1 MDFFIGGGAFG
12 TVKLLRDSESG
23 KLIVNKIAN
32 SVEKNDDLK
41 REEAFLRKLGGK
53 HVVETYG
60 SFMNESGLFTIIL
73 EYFPTDLRKII
84 LQGEVSNF
92 FMKKKILFGILKGI
106 DYIHSLKIAHN
117 DLKPENILVS
127 KDCNIKI
134 CDFGM
139 ATETNNKTIECN
151 KILTN
156 LKYKSPERLLGT
168 RNSNDLF
175 ASDIW
180 SFGCIALEL
189 LTGKTLFS
197 GRNEIDQLFGILR
210 LVGNP
215 SGTSLEY
222 LKSLPSISESGLV
235 LPVFKTNWDL
245 LKLIK
250 KEDEAFFELIR
261 SSLNPSS
268 IERITAKQAL
278 RLEIFLDF
286 L

>member
-1 MDFFIGGGAFG
+1 MDFFIGGGTFG

-23 KLIVNKIAN
+23 KLIVNKTAN

-41 REEAFLRKLGGK
+41 REEALLRKLGGK

-60 SFMNESGLFTIIL
+60 SFMNENGLFTIIL
-73 EYFPTDLRKII
+73 EYFPADLRKII
-84 LQGEVSNF
+84 LQGEVNNF
-92 FMKKKILFGILKGI
+92 FMKKKIFFGILKGI

-127 KDCNIKI
+127 KDFNIKI

-139 ATETNNKTIECN
+139 ATEINNKIIECN

-175 ASDIW
+175 ASDMW

-189 LTGKTLFS
+189 LTGKALFS
-197 GRNEIDQLFGILR
+197 GKNEIDQLFGIFR
-210 LVGNP
+210 LVGTP
-215 SGTSLEY
+215 LGTSLDY

-235 LPVFKTNWDL
+235 LPIFKTNWDL
-245 LKLIK
+245 QKLIN
-250 KEDEAFFELIR
+250 KEDKAFLELIIY
-261 SSLNPSS
+261 SLNPSS
-268 IERITAKQAL
+268 TERITAKQAL

-286 L
+286 